1 MIRAVLE
8 GICYHLRWM
17 LESQKE
23 KIKVSQTIRFVGG
36 GALSPIT
43 GQILADITGH
53 RIDVVANP
61 QNVGSVG
68 AAAVIGVGLG
78 IIPSLEAVK
87 EYIPAK
93 HSFLPDEKTKAVY
106 DRNFK
111 VFKRL
116 YKSNKNNFRA
126 LHQIRSEFPQ

>member
-1 MIRAVLE
+1 
-8 GICYHLRWM
+8 M

-23 KIKVSQTIRFVGG
+23 KIKVAQTIRFAGG
-36 GALSPIT
+36 GALSAIT

-53 RIDVVANP
+53 RIDVVENP

-78 IIPSLEAVK
+78 IIPGFEAIK
-87 EYIPAK
+87 EYILPK
-93 HSFLPDEKTKAVY
+93 QSFIPDEKSKAVY
-106 DRNFK
+106 ERNFK

-116 YKSNKNNFRA
+116 YKSNKDSFKA
-126 LHQIRSEFPQ
+126 MHQKD